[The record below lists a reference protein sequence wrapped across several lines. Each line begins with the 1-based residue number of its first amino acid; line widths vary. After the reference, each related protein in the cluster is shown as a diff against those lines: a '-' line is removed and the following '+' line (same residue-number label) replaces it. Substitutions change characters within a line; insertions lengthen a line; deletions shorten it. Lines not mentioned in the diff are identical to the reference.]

1 MFRTSIIFAA
11 FSGLIAVILGAFG
24 THALKNHLEPGLI
37 DVWHTAVLYQFIH
50 TLALL
55 LVANLGDKLHPS
67 WTRCSLSL
75 FMSGIILF
83 SGSLYC
89 LVLIGLGKLGMITP
103 VGGLCFILAWLCLA
117 IATLKKQPI

>member
-24 THALKNHLEPGLI
+24 THALKNQLAPGLI

-55 LVANLGDKLHPS
+55 IVANLGDKLHPS
-67 WTRCSLSL
+67 WTRYSLYL
-75 FMSGIILF
+75 FMFGIILF

-89 LVLIGLGKLGMITP
+89 LVLIGLGKLGMVTP
-103 VGGLCFILAWLCLA
+103 IGGLCFILAWLCLA
-117 IATLKKQPI
+117 IAALKK